1 MTVAELKELLKEA
14 PDNMEVLIATDEVHF
29 APIMEFSGVATFP
42 VEYSD
47 ELEYTFFVLT
57 SNEDLE
63 VLGEI
68 D

>member
-29 APIMEFSGVATFP
+29 APIMEFSGVCTFP
-42 VEYSD
+42 AEQSD
-47 ELEYTFFVLT
+47 EIDYTFFVLT

-63 VLGEI
+63 FIEETK
-68 D
+68 